1 METLFIADDEFSVRE
16 ELKNIIDWDL
26 LGFQLC
32 GEAPDGE
39 EALSQILALHPSLV
53 LLDIHMPGIRGTEVL
68 RRARASGFRGKCII
82 ISGHADFASAQEAI
96 KYGANFYLTKPVDKK
111 ELYHAVCTIRDIL
124 IDEAKAADDL
134 AALQNNAKYS
144 VLFDLLTNTGAGPY
158 SRKYLESM
166 NLFADSYQA
175 VICEDFNKESAI
187 APYTFADLLKVTNRG
202 NTFFEQML
210 VKNQDVVLLKGS
222 HGRNKLSDFLE
233 HFEKQPPQEGS
244 PMGSMFLT
252 YGRPVSSPEDIHLS
266 YEDASLLLSYRFF
279 CTPNQHTLGYDTVSA
294 PHSAPPCPFLELNEE
309 LLAAFTNRLIN
320 YIQSF
325 NRNMVLKTLDEL
337 ENALVDSHNDIT
349 LIKLFLADLYLQIKE
364 EMNRDYTWAKIPFQ
378 SDSAVIRYISGQHC
392 LREIILFFSEQTEI
406 MINAIKTSSGDIVLD
421 DVLFYIEH
429 NFQKSIKLE
438 TIAPLF
444 GYNSAY
450 LGQIFHK
457 TVGESFNS
465 YIDHKKIEYAKK
477 LLSENELKV
486 YEVAKQSGYK
496 NVDYFHKKFK
506 KYVGISPIEYRKQTK
521 ADANT

>member
-1 METLFIADDEFSVRE
+1 MKTLFIADDKSSVRE

-32 GEAPDGE
+32 GEASDGE
-39 EALSQILALHPSLV
+39 EALSQILSLHPALV

-68 RRARASGFRGKCII
+68 RRARASGFKGKCII

-96 KYGANFYLTKPVDKK
+96 KYGANFYLTKPMDRK

-124 IDEAKAADDL
+124 SEEAKAADAL

-158 SRKYLESM
+158 SREYLKST
-166 NLFADSYQA
+166 NLLADSYQV
-175 VICEDFNKESAI
+175 VICEDFNDRSTNAL
-187 APYTFADLLKVTNRG
+187 YTFADILKVTNKG

-210 VKNQDVVLLKGS
+210 VNNHGVVLLKDS
-222 HGRNKLSDFLE
+222 RSRNRLSDFLE

-244 PMGSMFLT
+244 PMGSMFLA
-252 YGRPVSSPEDIHLS
+252 YGRPVFSPEDIHLS

-279 CTPNQHTLGYDTVSA
+279 CASDQHTLGYDTLPA
-294 PHSAPPCPFLELNEE
+294 PHIAPPYLFLELNEE
-309 LLAAFTNRLIN
+309 LLAAFTNRLID

-325 NRNMVLKTLDEL
+325 NRNMVIKTLDEL
-337 ENALVDSHNDIT
+337 ENILMQSHNDAT
-349 LIKLFLADLYLQIKE
+349 LIKPFLADLYLQIKE
-364 EMNRDYTWAKIPFQ
+364 EMNRNYAWAKIPFQ
-378 SDSAVIRYISGQHC
+378 TDSAVIKYINRQYC
-392 LREIILFFSEQTEI
+392 LHKIILFFSEQSEM
-406 MINAIKTSSGDIVLD
+406 MINAIKTSSGDIILD

-506 KYVGISPIEYRKQTK
+506 KYVGISPIEYRKQT
-521 ADANT
+521 NTGTNT